1 MNAPTIHPHP
11 SPAERA
17 SAGGQARAPRRR
29 FLTRLASLAGAI
41 SVPHIWVCS
50 KVLGESLT
58 QLGELTGRFVYVGI
72 PPERKKLKVD
82 KDVDCCG
89 KYDIRDES
97 LMVGPE
103 GGLANVYIYV
113 RSRGIPIPQGLANQ
127 FPSRVTLDNRDCIFK
142 PHCLAIWYS
151 VQEFY
156 IVNSDPIAQNV
167 AFAPLGDL
175 PANII
180 LAPAP
185 GEKTDAT
192 WRFHR
197 SQTEPVHIVCN
208 YHPWESAYILPRDN
222 PYFAITQIDGTFTI
236 RYLPPGEWEFQIW
249 HERVRQLDLPG
260 FPRGRVSLRIKPG
273 SNDLGTIKVAP
284 AALKVVA

>member
-1 MNAPTIHPHP
+1 MNALTIQ
-11 SPAERA
+11 PAGTPA
-17 SAGGQARAPRRR
+17 KIAGAGGVARSPRRR
-29 FLTRLASLAGAI
+29 FLARLAGLAAAT
-41 SVPHIWVCS
+41 SVPQIWVGS
-50 KVLGESLT
+50 KLLGESQS
-58 QLGELTGRFVYVGI
+58 QLGQLTGRFVYVGT

-97 LMVGPE
+97 LMVGPD
-103 GGLANVYIYV
+103 GGLANVYVYV
-113 RSRGIPIPQGLANQ
+113 RSRGIPIPEGLASK

-167 AFAPLGDL
+167 AFTPLGDL

-208 YHPWESAYILPRDN
+208 YHPWESAYILPREN
-222 PYFAITQIDGTFTI
+222 PYFAITQMDGTFTI
-236 RYLPPGEWEFQIW
+236 PYLPPGEWEFQLW
-249 HERVRQLDLPG
+249 HERARQLDLPN
-260 FPRGRVSLRIKPG
+260 FPRGRFVLKIKPG
-273 SNDLGTIKVAP
+273 VNELGVIKVIP
-284 AALKVVA
+284 AALKVVV